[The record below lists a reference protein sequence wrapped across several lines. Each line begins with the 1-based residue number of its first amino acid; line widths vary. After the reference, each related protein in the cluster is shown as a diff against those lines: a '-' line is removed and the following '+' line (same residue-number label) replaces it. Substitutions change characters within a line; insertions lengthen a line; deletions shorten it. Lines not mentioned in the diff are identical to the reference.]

1 VNKGIFARLRRIWIN
16 RIPVLYVN
24 GFARFDEQRS
34 IGLPDRALYAV
45 ESTLVAR
52 PPTDAGARKQQALS
66 QDHRQHI
73 ASLSAQG
80 RANADF
86 LRSLRE

>member
-1 VNKGIFARLRRIWIN
+1 
-16 RIPVLYVN
+16 
-24 GFARFDEQRS
+24 
-34 IGLPDRALYAV
+34 V